1 MGSSQ
6 DERPV
11 NFLAFCLAYFEAL
24 ICGMCAIHEM
34 SMNMLCCA
42 GKYAKVGRNDKKKVV
57 HIQIHL
63 SNSECGEMQMFVRLL
78 TLSTCSTLFFSTTK
92 CYFRLLLKFI

>member
-42 GKYAKVGRNDKKKVV
+42 GKYAKVGRNDKKKGCP
-57 HIQIHL
+57 HPDT
-63 SNSECGEMQMFVRLL
+63 FVE
-78 TLSTCSTLFFSTTK
+78 
-92 CYFRLLLKFI
+92 FRMR